1 MISILFLQP
10 SVSNAPNGE
19 VWIYLDD
26 DNEEAQKMLLI
37 KADGDGSQSEEVYDD
52 GRIRSI
58 HKVSDVGDT
67 LDEYCTF

>member
-1 MISILFLQP
+1 M
-10 SVSNAPNGE
+10 
-19 VWIYLDD
+19 DD